1 MRLDSTP
8 TAMEDGEDT
17 VMRDAISHPMA
28 PPHQLARASAS
39 RQSLP
44 AHLNGSADPSLAPSI
59 LGQGVKI
66 PLPPRSGSVPAT
78 ATSRMGIVPVAG
90 PVPGSDHPAEASGLT
105 KSVMLGEERPE
116 SPMEANS
123 DWSDEEAASHVG
135 IPLAGLSSGLCY
147 DVQMRYHCEVRPTA
161 DVHPEDP
168 RRIYYIYKELCRA
181 GLVDDP
187 ESSKPLVSRP
197 LKRINAR
204 NATEEEVSLVH
215 TPDHFA
221 FVESTKGISLFSG
234 CFGFED

>member
-1 MRLDSTP
+1 
-8 TAMEDGEDT
+8 
-17 VMRDAISHPMA
+17 MRDASAHPMA

-44 AHLNGSADPSLAPSI
+44 PHLNGNADPALAPSI
-59 LGQGVKI
+59 LGPGVKI
-66 PLPPRSGSVPAT
+66 PLPPRPGSVPAT
-78 ATSRMGIVPVAG
+78 ATSAMGIGPVAG
-90 PVPGSDHPAEASGLT
+90 PGHPAEAPGLT
-105 KSVMLGEERPE
+105 KSVEIGEGFREVERSE
-116 SPMEANS
+116 SPMEVNS

-135 IPLAGLSSGLCY
+135 IPLASLSSGLCY

-187 ESSKPLVSRP
+187 ESSRPLVSRP

-204 NATEEEVSLVH
+204 NAMEEEVSLVH

-221 FVESTKGISLFSG
+221 FVESTKGISLFSVW
-234 CFGFED
+234 FGFGD

>member
-1 MRLDSTP
+1 
-8 TAMEDGEDT
+8 
-17 VMRDAISHPMA
+17 MRDASSHPMA
-28 PPHQLARASAS
+28 LPHQLATASAS

-44 AHLNGSADPSLAPSI
+44 PHLNGSADPSLAPSI
-59 LGQGVKI
+59 LAQGMRI
-66 PLPPRSGSVPAT
+66 PLTPRPGSVPAT
-78 ATSRMGIVPVAG
+78 GTSAMGPVPVAG
-90 PVPGSDHPAEASGLT
+90 PGLGHPAEAPGFR
-105 KSVMLGEERPE
+105 EE

-123 DWSDEEAASHVG
+123 DWSDEEAAAHVG

-187 ESSKPLVSRP
+187 ESSRPLVSRP

-221 FVESTKGISLFSG
+221 FVESTKGTSLYTFWSG
-234 CFGFED
+234 LSSQTNGGRYV

>member
-1 MRLDSTP
+1 
-8 TAMEDGEDT
+8 MEDDEDT
-17 VMRDAISHPMA
+17 VMRDAISQPMA

-44 AHLNGSADPSLAPSI
+44 PHFNGSADPALAPSI
-59 LGQGVKI
+59 LGQGVRI
-66 PLPPRSGSVPAT
+66 PLPPRLGSVPAPAT
-78 ATSRMGIVPVAG
+78 ATSAVGIVPVAG
-90 PVPGSDHPAEASGLT
+90 SGPGPGTGHPAEAPGLT
-105 KSVMLGEERPE
+105 KSVELGGGLGGIERSE

-123 DWSDEEAASHVG
+123 DWSDEEAAAHVG
-135 IPLAGLSSGLCY
+135 IPLASLSSGLCY

-215 TPDHFA
+215 TPDHFS
-221 FVESTKGISLFSG
+221 FVESTKGISLFSV
-234 CFGFED
+234 CFRFED

>member
-1 MRLDSTP
+1 
-8 TAMEDGEDT
+8 
-17 VMRDAISHPMA
+17 MRDASSHPMA

-39 RQSLP
+39 RQSP
-44 AHLNGSADPSLAPSI
+44 PPHLNGNADPALAPSI
-59 LGQGVKI
+59 LGQGVRI
-66 PLPPRSGSVPAT
+66 PLPPRPGSVPAT
-78 ATSRMGIVPVAG
+78 ATSAMGIVPVAG
-90 PVPGSDHPAEASGLT
+90 SASGPGPGHPVEAPGFT
-105 KSVMLGEERPE
+105 KSVELGEGFRERPE

-221 FVESTKGISLFSG
+221 FVESTKGISIFSVW
-234 CFGFED
+234 FGLWD

>member
-1 MRLDSTP
+1 
-8 TAMEDGEDT
+8 MEDDEDT
-17 VMRDAISHPMA
+17 VMRDASSHPMA
-28 PPHQLARASAS
+28 TPHQLATASTS

-44 AHLNGSADPSLAPSI
+44 PHLNWSADPSLAPSI
-59 LGQGVKI
+59 LDQGMGI
-66 PLPPRSGSVPAT
+66 PLPPRPGSVPAT
-78 ATSRMGIVPVAG
+78 GTSAMGPVPVAG
-90 PVPGSDHPAEASGLT
+90 PELGYPAEVSGLT
-105 KSVMLGEERPE
+105 KSCELGEGLREE

-187 ESSKPLVSRP
+187 ESSRPLVSRP

-221 FVESTKGISLFSG
+221 FVESTKGISLFDWSG
-234 CFGFED
+234 LSSQTNGGRYV